1 MATLTMVLPCNV
13 LCNKKKDGLV
23 TCARCGRVE
32 EVGNRAIEYG
42 ISNCIHPDEK
52 AYMSLP
58 ENFTTVVN
66 VLKNMGFYVQHTG
79 GQLILQVDEN
89 WDARKGRQV
98 YADKSVILIPLDHP
112 AFTNRELAKERV
124 EMALLSEGVLDPD
137 IYIRSVL
144 RDGPQSLSLPF
155 EKMNLSTK
163 RIFPLLD
170 PQKFD
175 ALDFQKEVGQ
185 WNKKVK
191 QIIGPRKQDS
201 ASTLDTVEIGE
212 GMKGLVKTTKAVAI
226 VNPPVDGKMEEDEAV
241 TVGRHFVAEEVTY
254 DASAKGEDKW
264 ILENLY
270 DPYNELKGISRAVI
284 RLAKHPLAC
293 GRFQSEPECPYMVM
307 TRIKTTNASQKA
319 LSKPD
324 ARVCAGNE
332 DTLKSSV
339 SKEIN
344 TQNALEDATDQGN
357 SDDVSALDD
366 EGAVDQRKD
375 FHCNTPDSGV
385 ETLPPKAL
393 DTEPEAEGTD
403 DENERLPA
411 GDENEDAPQV
421 GESFPDAR
429 EGRNQSEMINM
440 VPLIEG
446 NAEFP
451 ASENPEAT
459 NKGRKTVHI
468 AKGRKK
474 KGNCIL
480 VEDVE
485 EMKKIL
491 KAKEDDVSVSEKF
504 TESNETKAFRKTGTP
519 DWAKEWPTSV
529 MDFEK
534 SNIGEDLLTT
544 LNVAFNRWREVVHK
558 SPEFWGMDPKSHR
571 FLVSLQGLCDSQNVP
586 RPSIYDLPKI
596 MDGRKHVQFYA
607 YGKYRPCD
615 ECETDVKCAMD
626 HLKILK
632 TIKVNLQKCLQTDDP
647 LEQQLEV
654 SMAIRTILD
663 RIEARPEFESLAELV
678 KAFVKKVRDACTD
691 GPYVN
696 TNQCR
701 LCGIHQKKELTGSH
715 RKPRET
721 RRKYY
726 GKAKKKAVIQECLL
740 PLH

>member
-23 TCARCGRVE
+23 SCARCGRVE

-52 AYMSLP
+52 AYVSLP

-66 VLKNMGFYVQHTG
+66 VLKNMGFYVQHSG

-89 WDARKGRQV
+89 WDARKSRQV

-112 AFTNRELAKERV
+112 AFTNPELAKERV

-155 EKMNLSTK
+155 EKMNLNTK
-163 RIFPLLD
+163 RTFPLLD

-175 ALDFQKEVGQ
+175 ALDFQKEVEQ
-185 WNKKVK
+185 WNNKVR

-201 ASTLDTVEIGE
+201 TSTPDTVEVGE

-226 VNPPVDGKMEEDEAV
+226 VPPPVDGKMEEDEAV

-293 GRFQSEPECPYMVM
+293 GRFQSEQECPYMVM
-307 TRIKTTNASQKA
+307 TRIGTASVSQGA
-319 LSKPD
+319 LGKPD
-324 ARVCAGNE
+324 AKGCAGNE
-332 DTLKSSV
+332 DTLQSSV
-339 SKEIN
+339 SKGTN
-344 TQNALEDATDQGN
+344 TQDVPEEATDQESSDDVNALEE
-357 SDDVSALDD
+357 
-366 EGAVDQRKD
+366 EGAVDHRKD

-385 ETLPPKAL
+385 EASPPKAL
-393 DTEPEAEGTD
+393 DIGPDAEETA
-403 DENERLPA
+403 DES
-411 GDENEDAPQV
+411 EDAPQM
-421 GESFPDAR
+421 GENLPNDGER
-429 EGRNQSEMINM
+429 CNQSEMIDM

-451 ASENPEAT
+451 ASGIPAAADE
-459 NKGRKTVHI
+459 GRNAPYI
-468 AKGRKK
+468 AKTRKK
-474 KGNCIL
+474 NGDCIL
-480 VEDVE
+480 VENVE
-485 EMKKIL
+485 ELKKFL
-491 KAKEDDVSVSEKF
+491 KAKEETISVSGKF
-504 TESNETKAFRKTGTP
+504 TESGEIKAFSKTGTP
-519 DWAKEWPTSV
+519 EWAKEWPTSLL
-529 MDFEK
+529 DFEK

-544 LNVAFNRWREVVHK
+544 LNDAFNKWQEVVHK

-571 FLVSLQGLCDSQNVP
+571 FLGSLQDLCDSQNVP

-596 MDGRKHVQFYA
+596 MDGRKHVRYYS

-615 ECETDVKCAMD
+615 ECETDVKCAMN

-663 RIEARPEFESLAELV
+663 QIEARPEFGSLAELV

-691 GPYVN
+691 GPYAN
-696 TNQCR
+696 PNQCR

-726 GKAKKKAVIQECLL
+726 GKAKKKAVIQECLM